1 MAIKGQ
7 NIRIS
12 LSSGGDTNYL
22 AAGKNCSFHGS
33 ANIEDVT
40 TKDTP
45 TGATEQEFVSRQY
58 DMSSD
63 ALVVYAADAATW
75 LDAVGKEINFSCDL
89 TTGSDNKTQSMSLC
103 TGKAIIN
110 DVSLQA
116 QDRSNATIAIQA
128 TTTGTVI
135 FNHAS
140 TLAE

>member
-12 LSSGGDTNYL
+12 LSSGGGSNYL

-63 ALVVYAADAATW
+63 ALVIDADDVANW
-75 LDAVGKEINFSCDL
+75 LDALGEEIHFSCDL
-89 TTGSDNKTQSMSLC
+89 TTGSDNQILSKSLC

-110 DVSLQA
+110 DVSIQA

-128 TTTGTVI
+128 TTTGTVY
-135 FNHAS
+135 FNHA
-140 TLAE
+140 